1 MRFFGKNITFI
12 READTSVQLKCT
24 RQLFFSFRVRT
35 DGDKHVGRV
44 QTEPAQNPGV
54 YHKLKCGAARTQGL
68 ATCGTVLP
76 APTAVTHTEAS
87 PGNKAWM
94 LCQQKLPCISLYL
107 SCSSYLFALYSIQ
120 LILQNLIISPISSNL
135 FCITNYNVMNILIY
149 FFFLQ
154 HYVLRRKT

>member
-1 MRFFGKNITFI
+1 M
-12 READTSVQLKCT
+12 
-24 RQLFFSFRVRT
+24 
-35 DGDKHVGRV
+35 

-68 ATCGTVLP
+68 ATCVPVLL
-76 APTAVTHTEAS
+76 APTAVTHVEAS
-87 PGNKAWM
+87 PGNKAWT

-120 LILQNLIISPISSNL
+120 LILQNLIISPISSNF

-149 FFFLQ
+149 FIFFYRITSLGER
-154 HYVLRRKT
+154 LKSIIRKDE